1 MPCDFCQSTL
11 HTFCKCHHPDR
22 VQQTQ
27 VLVHAWVRETNKRI
41 FLETCSTL
49 QQKMLA
55 SHYHVRYSKAHGI
68 DALLAFWRQRV
79 SHCVDY
85 LLEGSNQTVN
95 RVRTTRVGRQVAPPV
110 QYTPPVGIPRTR
122 VPKRVE
128 TALQGGLVI
137 VQRKKKRGHREEV
150 CPVCLEVRCGVRTGC
165 GHDFCSCILRICMTA
180 ISNKMSAVCP
190 CCRAEVNRL
199 EVYDETMYAMWRMW
213 EPVLSPGIIRFVSR

>member
-1 MPCDFCQSTL
+1 
-11 HTFCKCHHPDR
+11 
-22 VQQTQ
+22 
-27 VLVHAWVRETNKRI
+27 
-41 FLETCSTL
+41 L

-55 SHYHVRYSKAHGI
+55 SYYHVRYSKAHGI
-68 DALLAFWRQRV
+68 EALVCFWRQRIHESV
-79 SHCVDY
+79 NF
-85 LLEGSNQTVN
+85 LLEDTTNPTLRTN
-95 RVRTTRVGRQVAPPV
+95 TTMVRTRVGRQVAPPV